1 MKATMTRAVK
11 TLASQFILAAAIAL
25 TVSGAAR
32 ANDDDEDAKACSNAT
47 LRGLYTFAA
56 SGFNIVGGVAQPKA
70 IVEVIH
76 FYGDGT
82 LTVLAAT
89 VSINGVIMRPGGT
102 GSYSVGADCTGTL
115 QFGTSPMIAPAF
127 DVFVGFKGAE
137 IQMIQTGQPAA
148 LGLPVLQGK
157 AERVSR

>member
-25 TVSGAAR
+25 TVSGGAR

-47 LRGLYTFAA
+47 LRGLYTFTA
-56 SGFNIVGGVAQPKA
+56 SGFNIVGGAALPKA

-82 LTVLAAT
+82 LAVLAAT
-89 VSINGVIMRPGGT
+89 VSINGTITRSEPNGPWKYTVGPDCIGSLAFGGPT
-102 GSYSVGADCTGTL
+102 YDL
-115 QFGTSPMIAPAF
+115 
-127 DVFVGFKGAE
+127 FVEFKGAE
-137 IQMIQTGQPAA
+137 IHMIQTNAGT
-148 LGLPVLQGK
+148 VFQGT

>member
-47 LRGLYTFAA
+47 LRGLYTFTA
-56 SGFNIVGGVAQPKA
+56 SGFNIVGGAALPKA

-82 LTVLAAT
+82 LSVPAAT
-89 VSINGVIMRPGGT
+89 ASINGTITRSPPD
-102 GSYSVGADCTGTL
+102 GSGDYKVAADCTGAL
-115 QFGTSPMIAPAF
+115 RFFPAVATGPTF
-127 DVFVGFKGAE
+127 TYDLFIRFKGSE
-137 IQMIQTGQPAA
+137 IQMIQTNPNT
-148 LGLPVLQGK
+148 VFQGT